1 MTATVLIVEDDAG
14 VRLAVQRDP
23 SNARGTRSAPPPMP
37 PKPWPAPSRSRPTSS
52 CSTLAS
58 RIKDGFDVMAS
69 LRRSS
74 EVPILLLTGR
84 DSPMDRVYGLDQGA
98 DDYLVKPA
106 SLLEI
111 AARVRAL
118 LRRAPPGV
126 RGRLRDD
133 ARDLDVDL
141 TARSV
146 TLAGKEVLLSRLEF
160 DLVVYLLRRPGH
172 VVSRDELLEKVWDS
186 SPEYQSSAVI
196 TEYILRLRR
205 KLGELPFTSVRGI
218 GYRYDPVPTS

>member
-1 MTATVLIVEDDAG
+1 
-14 VRLAVQRDP
+14 
-23 SNARGTRSAPPPMP
+23 
-37 PKPWPAPSRSRPTSS
+37 
-52 CSTLAS
+52 
-58 RIKDGFDVMAS
+58 MAS

-84 DSPMDRVYGLDQGA
+84 DSPTDRVYGLDQGA

-133 ARDLDVDL
+133 DLDLDVEL
-141 TARSV
+141 TSRSV
-146 TLAGKEVLLSRLEF
+146 TLAGEEVVLTRRELDLL
-160 DLVVYLLRRPGH
+160 VYLLRRPGH
-172 VVSRDELLEKVWDS
+172 VVSRDELLEKVWGS
-186 SPEYQSSAVI
+186 SPEFQSGAVI
-196 TEYILRLRR
+196 TEYVLRLRR

-218 GYRYDPVPTS
+218 GYRYDPTPMN